1 MSLVAIVGRPNVGK
15 STLFNRLVGERKAIV
30 DATAGTTR
38 DRHYGKTD
46 WNGKEFSI
54 IDTGG
59 YTVNSEDIFEDEIR
73 RQVLLAIDEA
83 DVILFLVEV
92 RTGITDLDMLMAD
105 ILRRTSK
112 KVILVCNKVDN
123 NDQIYSSHE
132 FYALGLGDPY
142 CISSMSGSGTGDL
155 MDAILDAL
163 PVETA
168 SEEDEDLPHITI
180 VGRPNVGKSSLT
192 NALLGE
198 ERNIV
203 TSIAGTTRDS
213 IHTRYNKFGM
223 DFYLVDTAGMR
234 KKGKT
239 MEDLEF
245 YSVMRSIR
253 AIENSD
259 VCILMID
266 ARQGLESQDLNIH
279 NLIVRNRKGCVIVV
293 NKWDLIEKD
302 SNTMKEWTEFLR
314 KKLAPFNDIPII
326 FTSVLNKQRIFDVLQ
341 TTIRVYQSRKRLA
354 QRLQVD
360 KRALVQCRQRH
371 QAQVGAEAFDR
382 EVRVIRALVCRAEQ
396 HRNLQRKD
404 LHNHQSDST
413 DDKLRQQQLR
423 KQRPGAVG
431 FLCANVIPRNRNTA
445 SRHADGDGNRN
456 LEKLHDDAEDG
467 KRNLRILRLPE
478 NGVLR
483 TVFHAH
489 ILHRCQRDLREKAGQ
504 PQHQKFWNQLSVQ
517 PEAAL
522 IQFDDLHVPQIP
534 DCEHR
539 RQHLTDH
546 GSYRRA
552 HHAPVEAVNENG
564 IENYVGNRTGDGGHH
579 SKFWAAGFIACPNI

>member
-180 VGRPNVGKSSLT
+180 VGRPNVGKSSLI
-192 NALLGE
+192 NAILGE
-198 ERNIV
+198 ELASTEV
-203 TSIAGTTRDS
+203 TPETAALTKFRGSHVTDQIMITFYSATDWDKLWHSVQDAGS
-213 IHTRYNKFGM
+213 SKFLEEFEALHAAQEKDNWVGHEPVVIESGSREELKEEIRKWTSSRSATHYFVKEVEVALK
-223 DFYLVDTAGMR
+223 DLPLPEGVVLVDTPGLNDAVEYRSNITKDYIDRANAVFVCVKADRLSGQELATIY
-234 KKGKT
+234 GVFSNALQSG
-239 MEDLEF
+239 EDLH
-245 YSVMRSIR
+245 Y
-253 AIENSD
+253 
-259 VCILMID
+259 
-266 ARQGLESQDLNIH
+266 
-279 NLIVRNRKGCVIVV
+279 
-293 NKWDLIEKD
+293 
-302 SNTMKEWTEFLR
+302 
-314 KKLAPFNDIPII
+314 
-326 FTSVLNKQRIFDVLQ
+326 
-341 TTIRVYQSRKRLA
+341 
-354 QRLQVD
+354 
-360 KRALVQCRQRH
+360 
-371 QAQVGAEAFDR
+371 
-382 EVRVIRALVCRAEQ
+382 
-396 HRNLQRKD
+396 
-404 LHNHQSDST
+404 
-413 DDKLRQQQLR
+413 
-423 KQRPGAVG
+423 
-431 FLCANVIPRNRNTA
+431 
-445 SRHADGDGNRN
+445 
-456 LEKLHDDAEDG
+456 
-467 KRNLRILRLPE
+467 
-478 NGVLR
+478 
-483 TVFHAH
+483 
-489 ILHRCQRDLREKAGQ
+489 RD
-504 PQHQKFWNQLSVQ
+504 
-517 PEAAL
+517 
-522 IQFDDLHVPQIP
+522 
-534 DCEHR
+534 
-539 RQHLTDH
+539 
-546 GSYRRA
+546 
-552 HHAPVEAVNENG
+552 
-564 IENYVGNRTGDGGHH
+564 
-579 SKFWAAGFIACPNI
+579 AAGFA